1 MKVPRW
7 AAGLQAGGRYTG
19 SITERITGGP
29 SKRVPVENNPQKPP
43 KPPRLLS
50 YSTGTAKN
58 SRGFGFS
65 KPPHFP
71 PETYS
76 STRLYSRTQAPHTQ
90 KRPPS
95 GENLTRAALGVCGV
109 GRGVS
114 GGRAFY
120 SLGEHPFVE
129 RVFVEHLGGGV
140 RA

>member
-7 AAGLQAGGRYTG
+7 AAGLQAGGHYTG
-19 SITERITGGP
+19 SITERLTGGA
-29 SKRVPVENNPQKPP
+29 SKRAPVENNPQKPL

-50 YSTGTAKN
+50 YSAGTAKN

-65 KPPHFP
+65 KPPQFP

-76 STRLYSRTQAPHTQ
+76 PTRFYSHTEAPRTQ

-95 GENLTRAALGVCGV
+95 GENLTGAALGVCGV

-120 SLGEHPFVE
+120 SRRTFTPS
-129 RVFVEHLGGGV
+129 GG